1 MFIFLLRLQIQ
12 FTVNKIC
19 LIFQN
24 AVEQDPTNEET
35 LTHLFMSYARV
46 SDFGGQQRVS
56 MQLYKLKQKNPY
68 YCWAVMS
75 CVLKAIRGQDRD
87 EPAKKKL
94 SLDLSQRMMEKF
106 INEDKLDAE
115 QEVQLYLIILE
126 HQHRYQE
133 QLDFLDSTIGQKIYP
148 GAPVELRVK
157 LMKQLGQWAQLN
169 ILLKRL
175 LREQ

>member
-1 MFIFLLRLQIQ
+1 M
-12 FTVNKIC
+12 NKIC
-19 LIFQN
+19 LIYQN
-24 AVEQDPTNEET
+24 AAEQDPTNEET

-46 SDFGGQQRVS
+46 SDFAGQQRIA

-94 SLDLSQRMMEKF
+94 SLELAQRMMEKF
-106 INEDKLDAE
+106 ISDDKLDAE

-126 HQHRYQE
+126 HQQKYQL
-133 QLDFLDSTIGQKIYP
+133 QLEFLDSTIGTKIYP
-148 GAPVELRVK
+148 GAPIELRVK
-157 LMKQLGQWAQLN
+157 LLKQLGQWAQVN
-169 ILLKRL
+169 VLLKGL